1 MHDTG
6 VAKASLI
13 AFKHSA
19 ELALV
24 GSQIMLAL
32 VHASSQF
39 WPQSPSTHSL
49 LCAFAEH
56 ADATVSGGGGGGGGD
71 GAGLSDIGLRGG
83 RVCAIGVAGGVG
95 AGIQLRVVDALAVDA
110 GRVEW
115 VAAGNAAGARGAV
128 VRRRRG
134 RVAARADAAFGV
146 SDPVLSAPQFI
157 DWPEWE

>member
-1 MHDTG
+1 MLSPQLYTGATVNVSGSAAVHDTG

-71 GAGLSDIGLRGG
+71 GAGLQYRTL
-83 RVCAIGVAGGVG
+83 VCEVAGSV
-95 AGIQLRVVDALAVDA
+95 Q
-110 GRVEW
+110 
-115 VAAGNAAGARGAV
+115 
-128 VRRRRG
+128 
-134 RVAARADAAFGV
+134 
-146 SDPVLSAPQFI
+146 
-157 DWPEWE
+157 